1 MVRLWIAVVLMV
13 AAACSGGTGE
23 APSISP
29 AELQAQ
35 RESGSAPVV
44 IDVRSDEEYAGG
56 HIPGA
61 VHIPYE
67 QIAERIG
74 EVDTSKGVALY
85 CMIGPRARKG
95 EAALIAAGHDRV
107 FHIEG
112 GFSAW
117 KAAGLPTALD

>member
-1 MVRLWIAVVLMV
+1 MTRLSIVVALMF
-13 AAACSGGTGE
+13 AAACSSGAGQ

-44 IDVRSDEEYAGG
+44 IDVRSVQEYAAG

-61 VHIPYE
+61 VHIPHE
-67 QIAERIG
+67 QVAERIG
-74 EVDTSKGVALY
+74 EVDTANGVALY
-85 CMIGPRARKG
+85 CMIGPRARLG
-95 EAALIAAGHDRV
+95 EAALLEAGQAEV

-117 KAAGLPTALD
+117 QAAGLPVATD